1 MHPSSIRSTRLP
13 PAYPHCPEN
22 ARAFQAASDY
32 GLARGLHHSSADKE
46 PSAAELRVTHPFRI
60 AFEVVGLRLNV
71 VPQFGLL
78 GTYRPQ
84 RSDQVFDLSLIEPVL
99 MGLDPSHFGRRV
111 GGIQFGSQFPHMF
124 ASVVQIDNLNR
135 SREMFLRDAPVV
147 MLAVGQ
153 DHAVVR
159 PAPASP
165 IGFRVEGAA
174 KLTGCLDAAQVS
186 GVGFVTFRVAFRIDG
201 GLRKDTTHF
210 GFSALW

>member
-1 MHPSSIRSTRLP
+1 
-13 PAYPHCPEN
+13 
-22 ARAFQAASDY
+22 
-32 GLARGLHHSSADKE
+32 
-46 PSAAELRVTHPFRI
+46 
-60 AFEVVGLRLNV
+60 
-71 VPQFGLL
+71 
-78 GTYRPQ
+78 
-84 RSDQVFDLSLIEPVL
+84 
-99 MGLDPSHFGRRV
+99 
-111 GGIQFGSQFPHMF
+111 MF

-153 DHAVVR
+153 DHAVAR

-186 GVGFVTFRVAFRIDG
+186 GGGFVTFRVAFRIDG

-210 GFSALW
+210 GFSGVRLFAFLAALAPLGFLGHDGHPRAVQFHVQVGDRWSSGHWQFQLHGLLDLSLLPSGNVGPDGFGYSFYGFGRHF

>member
-84 RSDQVFDLSLIEPVL
+84 RSDQVFDLSLHLSMYKEFNIRENVKWQIRSDAHNAGNFPWF
-99 MGLDPSHFGRRV
+99 GALDSTGNNVTRPLFGHLKADIGNETRV
-111 GGIQFGSQFPHMF
+111 IV
-124 ASVVQIDNLNR
+124 A
-135 SREMFLRDAPVV
+135 V
-147 MLAVGQ
+147 MKV
-153 DHAVVR
+153 
-159 PAPASP
+159 
-165 IGFRVEGAA
+165 IF
-174 KLTGCLDAAQVS
+174 
-186 GVGFVTFRVAFRIDG
+186 
-201 GLRKDTTHF
+201 
-210 GFSALW
+210 